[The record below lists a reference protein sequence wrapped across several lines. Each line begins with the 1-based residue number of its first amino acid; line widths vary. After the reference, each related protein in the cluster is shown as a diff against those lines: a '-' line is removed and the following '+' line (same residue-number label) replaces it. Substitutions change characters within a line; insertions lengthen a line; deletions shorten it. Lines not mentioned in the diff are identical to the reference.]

1 MATQEIMIEQGY
13 GILFMRPGSSDLDD
27 SNLPLCDRLSQ
38 RIVVHPQRRI
48 SFAEFMAIALYDP
61 DYGYYAT
68 PSLRI
73 GAAGDFYTSPHL
85 DAAFGEL
92 LAEQFAELWHL
103 LGAPHPFTLVEMG
116 AGQGIL
122 AADVLRYLYREHYA
136 CFEAVDYVIVEISAA
151 MRAEQQRRLKPLAN
165 SGQVRWCGWEEIPP
179 DSVTGCF
186 FSNELV
192 DAFPVHQVAIAQG
205 QLQEIYVTLAPEPVA
220 GATPRF
226 IETLGDLSTP
236 RLAEYFELVGVDLLS
251 ERYPDGYRTEVNLAA
266 LDWMQT
272 VADRLHRGYVITIDY
287 GYPAQRYYSPT
298 RTTGTLQCY
307 YQHAHHS
314 DPYLHIGQQDLT
326 AHVDFT
332 ALERQ
337 GDRCGLDTLGFV
349 PQGLFLMALGLGDRL
364 AALSHPEPGTE
375 VNLAEILQQR
385 DRLQSLIDPLRLG
398 NFGVLVQ
405 GKGINAA
412 ALPKGLQ
419 TPTQLGV
426 V

>member
-1 MATQEIMIEQGY
+1 
-13 GILFMRPGSSDLDD
+13 MRPVSSDPDR
-27 SNLPLCDRLSQ
+27 SSKPLCDRLSE
-38 RIVVHPQRRI
+38 RITAHPQRRI

-61 DYGYYAT
+61 DHGYYAT
-68 PSLRI
+68 AGSAI
-73 GAAGDFYTSPHL
+73 GEAGDFYTSPHL
-85 DAAFGEL
+85 GADFGEL
-92 LAEQFAELWHL
+92 LAEQFVELWHL
-103 LGAPHPFTLVEMG
+103 LDTPRPFTLVEMG

-122 AADVLRYLYREHYA
+122 AADVLRYLYRQHHD
-136 CFEAVDYVIVEISAA
+136 CFEAVDYVLVEVSAA
-151 MRAEQQRRLKPLAN
+151 MRAEQQRRLKPLAD
-165 SGQVRWCGWEEIPP
+165 SGQVRWCSWDKIPP
-179 DSVTGCF
+179 DSITGCF

-205 QLQEIYVTLAPEPVA
+205 QLQEIYVTLAPAPA
-220 GATPRF
+220 PDATPRF
-226 IETLGDLSTP
+226 AETLGELSTP
-236 RLAEYFELVGVDLLS
+236 ALAEYFQLVGVDLPS

-266 LDWMQT
+266 LDWVKT

-314 DPYLHIGQQDLT
+314 DPYLHIGRQDLT

-337 GDRCGLDTLGFV
+337 GDRAGLTTLRFV

-364 AALSHPEPGTE
+364 AAVSYPELGTD
-375 VNLAEILQQR
+375 VNLTALLQRR
-385 DRLQSLIDPLRLG
+385 DRLQSLIDPMRLG

-405 GKGINAA
+405 GKGIDPAA
-412 ALPKGLQ
+412 QPKGLH
-419 TPTQLGV
+419 TPTL
-426 V
+426 

>member
-1 MATQEIMIEQGY
+1 MFPA
-13 GILFMRPGSSDLDD
+13 MRPVSSDPD
-27 SNLPLCDRLSQ
+27 SSSVPLCNRLSE
-38 RIVVHPQRRI
+38 RITANSQRRI
-48 SFAEFMAIALYDP
+48 SFADFMAIALYDP

-68 PSLRI
+68 TGSAI
-73 GAAGDFYTSPHL
+73 GTAGDFYTSPHL
-85 DAAFGEL
+85 GADFGEL
-92 LAEQFAELWHL
+92 LAEQFVELWHL
-103 LGAPHPFTLVEMG
+103 LGTPRPFTLVEMG

-122 AADVLRYLYREHYA
+122 AADVLRYLHRQHYD
-136 CFEAVDYVIVEISAA
+136 CFEAVDYVLVEVSAA
-151 MRAEQQRRLKPLAN
+151 MRAEQQRRLKPLAD
-165 SGQVRWCGWEEIPP
+165 SGQVRWCSWDEMPP

-205 QLQEIYVTLAPEPVA
+205 QLREVYVTLAPESA
-220 GATPRF
+220 TDATPRF
-226 IETLGDLSTP
+226 AETLGELSTP
-236 RLAEYFELVGVDLLS
+236 ALAEYFQLVGVDLPS
-251 ERYPDGYRTEVNLAA
+251 DRYPDGYRTEVNLAA
-266 LDWMQT
+266 LDWVKM

-314 DPYLHIGQQDLT
+314 NPYLHIGRQDLT

-337 GDRCGLDTLGFV
+337 GDRCGLEALGFV

-364 AALSHPEPGTE
+364 ASLSYPEPGAE
-375 VNLAEILQQR
+375 VNLTELLQRR
-385 DRLQSLIDPLRLG
+385 DRLQALIDPMRLG

-405 GKGINAA
+405 GKGVGAA

-419 TPTQLGV
+419 VPNHLDV

>member
-1 MATQEIMIEQGY
+1 
-13 GILFMRPGSSDLDD
+13 MRPVSSDPD
-27 SNLPLCDRLSQ
+27 SSSIPLCDRLIE
-38 RIVVHPQRRI
+38 RITAHPQQRI
-48 SFAEFMAIALYDP
+48 SFADFMAIALYDP
-61 DYGYYAT
+61 DHGYYAT
-68 PSLRI
+68 TGSAI

-85 DAAFGEL
+85 GADFGEL

-103 LGAPHPFTLVEMG
+103 LGYPRSFTLVEMG

-122 AADVLRYLYREHYA
+122 AADVLRYLYRQHYD
-136 CFEAVDYVIVEISAA
+136 CFEAVDYVLVEVSAA
-151 MRAEQQRRLKPLAN
+151 MRAEQQRRLKPLAD
-165 SGQVRWCGWEEIPP
+165 SGQVRWCGWEELPP

-192 DAFPVHQVAIAQG
+192 DALPVHQVAIAQG
-205 QLQEIYVTLAPEPVA
+205 HLQEIYVTLAPASASDGP
-220 GATPRF
+220 GARF
-226 IETLGDLSTP
+226 AEALGELSTP
-236 RLAEYFELVGVDLLS
+236 ALAEYFQLVGVDLPS
-251 ERYPDGYRTEVNLAA
+251 DRYPDGYRTEVNLAA
-266 LDWMQT
+266 LNWLQT

-314 DPYLHIGQQDLT
+314 DPYLHIGRQDLT

-332 ALERQ
+332 ALEQQ
-337 GDRCGLDTLGFV
+337 GDRCGLHRLGFT

-364 AALSHPEPGTE
+364 AALSYPEPGAE
-375 VNLAEILQQR
+375 VNLTALLQRR
-385 DRLQSLIDPLRLG
+385 DRLQSLIDPMRLG

-405 GKGINAA
+405 GKGIDPA

-419 TPTQLGV
+419 TPAH
-426 V
+426 

>member
-1 MATQEIMIEQGY
+1 MFPA
-13 GILFMRPGSSDLDD
+13 MRPVSSDPD
-27 SNLPLCDRLSQ
+27 SSSIPLCDRLSE
-38 RIVVHPQRRI
+38 RITTNPQRRI
-48 SFAEFMAIALYDP
+48 SFADFMAIALYDP

-68 PSLRI
+68 TGSAI
-73 GAAGDFYTSPHL
+73 GTAGDFYTSPHL
-85 DAAFGEL
+85 GADFGEL
-92 LAEQFAELWHL
+92 LAEQFVELWHL
-103 LGAPHPFTLVEMG
+103 LGTPRPFTLVEMG

-122 AADVLRYLYREHYA
+122 AADVLRYLYRQHYD
-136 CFEAVDYVIVEISAA
+136 CFEAVDYVLVEVSAA
-151 MRAEQQRRLKPLAN
+151 MRVEQQRRLKPLAD
-165 SGQVRWCGWEEIPP
+165 SGQVRWCRWDEIPP

-205 QLQEIYVTLAPEPVA
+205 QLREIYVTLAPEPA
-220 GATPRF
+220 TDATPRF
-226 IETLGDLSTP
+226 AETLGDLSTP
-236 RLAEYFELVGVDLLS
+236 ALAEYFQLVGVDLPS
-251 ERYPDGYRTEVNLAA
+251 DRYPDGYRTEVNLAA
-266 LDWMQT
+266 LDWVKT
-272 VADRLHRGYVITIDY
+272 VADRLHRGYMITIDY

-314 DPYLHIGQQDLT
+314 NPYLHIGRQDLT

-337 GDRCGLDTLGFV
+337 GDRCGLETLGFV

-364 AALSHPEPGTE
+364 AALSYPEPGTE
-375 VNLAEILQQR
+375 VNLTALLQRR
-385 DRLQSLIDPLRLG
+385 DRLQALIDPLRLG
-398 NFGVLVQ
+398 SFGVLVQ
-405 GKGINAA
+405 GKGVGSA

-419 TPTQLGV
+419 IPNHLDV